1 MYKLSSRNRQA
12 RGVRSNRLVARPLLL
27 DLEQRL
33 LFATINVNDHGAIP
47 NDNQND
53 LLAIQD
59 AIDNSSP
66 GDTILFPG
74 GVYNL
79 SSFNLQPHNSGGNG
93 FIVPGDRKYL
103 GQNGATL
110 RGSDF
115 RGPVLYPQSFNG
127 NNRAQTRNV
136 TISHLTFDGG
146 GLYVDNVSGMNE
158 NFVVD
163 YNVFNM
169 NMSGENRNGITNN
182 SGWKN
187 SRITNNYFTGYNCS
201 FSIYGYNYDGLTI
214 ANNEFVDVNA
224 GMHIDAL
231 IPSKDLLV
239 EQNYITGAKGMG
251 MEFQSRGT
259 NLVFQDNWYEH
270 PNLSPVFD
278 VNNGTMAYSLILDK
292 SQDITIRR
300 NVVITNP
307 VTERPDGVGTRIG
320 FEVGGDNTLVE
331 DNYIY
336 GINHSLA
343 MNDGDGTASVLVRNN
358 RFMEYLQG
366 PAIGHEAPGR
376 TLEVINTTSTT
387 VLSPTM
393 EARIAAM
400 QKPGIG
406 AKRYGDP
413 LPDDEPPE
421 DAPAQPGNLDGTIT
435 APGEVTFS
443 WFDGSSNEDGFAIQ
457 MLQPD
462 GFTWQNIYTVGADI
476 TTATVQNVSDQAR
489 IRVVAFNTGG
499 NSLPSNTFTVVAMP
513 SVPGNVTGMAIGAN
527 QVSLNWLDTST
538 NESDF
543 QIQLLA
549 ADGLTWLN
557 VGSVGAN
564 VTTFTINGVAAGQTF
579 VFRVV
584 AHNPNGYSAQS
595 NVATVRTPLADVVSG
610 VVSSVRR
617 ARPVLIY
624 QGAGNTAVSPTMG
637 TSS

>member
-1 MYKLSSRNRQA
+1 MYKLSSGNRQA
-12 RGVRSNRLVARPLLL
+12 CGARSSRLVARPLLL
-27 DLEQRL
+27 DLEKRL

-59 AIDNSSP
+59 AINASSA

-146 GLYVDNVSGMNE
+146 GLYVDNVSGLNE

-214 ANNEFVDVNA
+214 ANNEFVNVNA
-224 GMHIDAL
+224 GMHIDAFVG
-231 IPSKDLLV
+231 SRELLV

-251 MEFQSRGT
+251 MEFQSTAT

-270 PNLSPVFD
+270 PNLSVVPD
-278 VNNGTMAYSLILDK
+278 DNSGTMAFSLILDK
-292 SQDITIRR
+292 SQNILIRR
-300 NVVITNP
+300 NVVIAPEN
-307 VTERPDGVGTRIG
+307 PDGIGCRIG

-331 DNYIY
+331 DNYVN
-336 GINHSLA
+336 GINHVLA
-343 MNDGDGTASVLVRNN
+343 MNDGVGTASVVAQNNYYANAREEPRNT
-358 RFMEYLQG
+358 FPEDD
-366 PAIGHEAPGR
+366 PPR
-376 TLEVINTTSTT
+376 TLTLINNGPNV

-435 APGEVTFS
+435 GPGEVTFS

-499 NSLPSNTFTVVAMP
+499 SSLPSNTFTVVAMP
-513 SVPGNVTGMAIGAN
+513 SVPGNVTGTALGAN
-527 QVSLNWLDTST
+527 QVSLSWIDTST

-549 ADGLTWLN
+549 GDGLTWLN

-610 VVSSVRR
+610 VISSVRR